1 MIGSIISKF
10 FGNKS
15 DKDIKRLTPKIAEIN
30 EEYNKLSSLTDEE
43 IIQKYHSIKIELNA
57 EINSTKEILI
67 NKNESPDLIDQKL
80 IDLETEYLNKNLNI
94 VYAIVKDVAR
104 RLCGQKIIVMNQKMD
119 KSSLNYYIYKFF
131 DIFQIRF

>member
-43 IIQKYHSIKIELNA
+43 II
-57 EINSTKEILI
+57 
-67 NKNESPDLIDQKL
+67 
-80 IDLETEYLNKNLNI
+80 
-94 VYAIVKDVAR
+94 
-104 RLCGQKIIVMNQKMD
+104 
-119 KSSLNYYIYKFF
+119 
-131 DIFQIRF
+131 